1 VKPHLIGL
9 AGFARSGK
17 STIGNILAEHG
28 YEQRAFADKLR
39 ELAAEVSDEYR
50 EAVYVDGYERAK
62 TRHPWVRDLLVDL
75 GAGCR
80 KVLGADVWVD
90 AVLPLGQHDDTG
102 MIYGGFPS
110 FEGYTV
116 VTDVRYA
123 NEALRIKQLG
133 GEVWYVQRFG
143 VGPAND
149 EEYRSFKL
157 LPPPDCIIAND
168 GSLEDLSKTV
178 NDALNSY

>member
-17 STIGNILAEHG
+17 STIGGILAEHG

-39 ELAAEVSDEYR
+39 ELAYEVNPLIDNGV
-50 EAVYVDGYERAK
+50 EAVEWRWMVDSKGYEHAK
-62 TRHPWVRDLLVDL
+62 TAYGHEGRDMLVAL

-90 AVLPLGQHDDTG
+90 AVLPLS
-102 MIYGGFPS
+102 PS
-110 FEGYTV
+110 LRTLTV
-116 VTDVRYA
+116 ITDVRYA